1 MQKSIVFGSVKRLP
15 RLNSRPQRSCPMAN
29 FSGSGASVSGAGQ
42 PSEELAAALTKAG
55 VPNRLVV
62 IPGAGHDLD
71 FPIKTPRNLVFQILE
86 FLDATWNDKIS

>member
-1 MQKSIVFGSVKRLP
+1 
-15 RLNSRPQRSCPMAN
+15 
-29 FSGSGASVSGAGQ
+29 
-42 PSEELAAALTKAG
+42 
-55 VPNRLVV
+55 VPNRPVV